1 MKEAG
6 LPPLVGTVIITFR
19 WGNLFSQYD
28 SVILGASCSSDWM
41 VMVSE
46 RRTTWRF
53 CVCPVHFVQLGCSP
67 LPHRGVAF
75 SGRGEGAPSGSQN
88 PLKSMVMYQLARHF
102 PGLERKKPSD
112 VWYWWK
118 YLEKWFQ
125 KCLMQLKDKHTH
137 TPHPHTHF
145 GFYCL
150 HPKGSN
156 WNKIKTQI
164 RNKKRDAGR

>member
-67 LPHRGVAF
+67 LPHRGVRILWPWRRSAEWEPKPAEIDGDVSTGRSLSRVGAEKAF
-75 SGRGEGAPSGSQN
+75 RRLILVEIFGE
-88 PLKSMVMYQLARHF
+88 MVPEMLDAVKGQ
-102 PGLERKKPSD
+102 
-112 VWYWWK
+112 
-118 YLEKWFQ
+118 
-125 KCLMQLKDKHTH
+125 T
-137 TPHPHTHF
+137 HPHTHF

-156 WNKIKTQI
+156 
-164 RNKKRDAGR
+164 